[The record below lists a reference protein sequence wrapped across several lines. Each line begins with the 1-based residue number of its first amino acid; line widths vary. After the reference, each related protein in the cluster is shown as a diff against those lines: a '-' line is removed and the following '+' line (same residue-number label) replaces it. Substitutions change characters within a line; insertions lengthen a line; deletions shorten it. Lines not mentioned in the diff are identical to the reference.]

1 MLKNTLLEVVCEQP
15 IKWAK
20 CWVLNM
26 IQLEVQSIDICIAIG
41 KGSDVVIIL
50 QV

>member
-1 MLKNTLLEVVCEQP
+1 MVCEQHVE
-15 IKWAK
+15 WVK

-26 IQLEVQSIDICIAIG
+26 IQLEVKSIDICIAIG

-50 QV
+50 QEMVR